1 MSRGSPP
8 VVVRVEDVCEGSP
21 GLTGDSLDDP
31 ECTSAA
37 ASAVT
42 SIWKEKEAASTQR
55 LRSPKVRWKAEM
67 SAAPRTK
74 ETMAVSD
81 LSQAREGVLAG
92 REFAPRARKIVFP
105 VCLVWNLSIYFFP
118 RRRLSL
124 PLMTE
129 RLSLDYDLLASTR
142 NTNMHCTPHCLRA
155 QR

>member
-1 MSRGSPP
+1 MSRGSPNI
-8 VVVRVEDVCEGSP
+8 VVEDASSGADGSP

-105 VCLVWNLSIYFFP
+105 VYRVLGIRVVILCFVLWMV
-118 RRRLSL
+118 
-124 PLMTE
+124 
-129 RLSLDYDLLASTR
+129 
-142 NTNMHCTPHCLRA
+142 
-155 QR
+155 

>member
-1 MSRGSPP
+1 MFRGIPP
-8 VVVRVEDVCEGSP
+8 AHVVGVEDASSGAEGSP

-105 VCLVWNLSIYFFP
+105 VFWVLGVRVVIFFLCFFVDGLV
-118 RRRLSL
+118 RDG
-124 PLMTE
+124 MG
-129 RLSLDYDLLASTR
+129 
-142 NTNMHCTPHCLRA
+142 LRFVW
-155 QR
+155 